1 MTVSIGGREVRVFA
15 INPQT
20 RDLDRY
26 WREVRT
32 CIHRSAQQGW
42 TGVLLFTGNDTYVE
56 PWLAAQYALA
66 QTESS
71 SPLVAVNPV
80 YMHPYSAAKMVSSLT
95 HLYGRKIYL
104 NMVCGIALSHLD
116 ALGDNLS
123 HDERY
128 ERLGEYIAIMQS
140 LLSGKP
146 VSFDG
151 RYYRVSH
158 LRLLPAVPAESWPDF
173 LLAGQSE
180 AAQRVCERVGAI
192 GMRMLQPAL
201 ERAHVASRGIS
212 FGIVARA
219 TREAAWNAAR
229 ALFPADREAQELLD
243 MSMSNTDSSWKR
255 RLHSVAHLPERTE
268 DGYWLGPFRN
278 FQADCPYFVGSYS
291 RTADLLRGLAEKGV
305 DFVVLDIPA
314 QDEEYEHV
322 GRAFALATARMSL
335 ST

>member
-1 MTVSIGGREVRVFA
+1 MTVSIGGRELRVFA

-26 WREVRT
+26 WRELQA
-32 CIHRSAQQGW
+32 CIRRSAQLGW
-42 TGVLLFTGNDTYVE
+42 AGVLLFTGNDTYVE

-66 QTESS
+66 ETASL

-80 YMHPYSAAKMVSSLT
+80 YMHPYSAAKMVSSLSY
-95 HLYGRKIYL
+95 LYRRKIFL

-116 ALGDNLS
+116 ALGDHLS

-140 LLSGKP
+140 LFSGKP

-151 RYYRVSH
+151 RYYRVAH
-158 LRLLPAVPAESWPDF
+158 LRLLPAVPAEIWPEF

-180 AAQRVCERVGAI
+180 AAQGVCERVGAI
-192 GMRMLQPAL
+192 GMRMLHPAL
-201 ERAHVASRGIS
+201 ERAHDASRAIS
-212 FGIVARA
+212 LGIVTRA
-219 TREAAWNAAR
+219 TREEAWNVAR
-229 ALFPADREAQELLD
+229 ALFPADRQAQELLD
-243 MSMSNTDSSWKR
+243 LSMSNTDSSWKR
-255 RLHSVAHLPERTE
+255 RLHSVAHLPELTE

-278 FQADCPYFVGSYS
+278 FQADCPYFVASYS
-291 RTADLLRGLAEKGV
+291 RTAELLTALVEKGV
-305 DFVVLDIPA
+305 DLLVLDLPA
-314 QDEEYEHV
+314 NDEEYEHI
-322 GRAFALATARMSL
+322 GRAVALATAGVSL